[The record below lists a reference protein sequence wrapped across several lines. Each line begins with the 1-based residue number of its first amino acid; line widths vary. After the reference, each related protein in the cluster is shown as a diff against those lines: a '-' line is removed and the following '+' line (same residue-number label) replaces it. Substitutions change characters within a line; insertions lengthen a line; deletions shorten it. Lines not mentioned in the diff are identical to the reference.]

1 MSIYNDVDSRVSAY
15 KGNPQALMQ
24 RYSMSQDLLDAIA
37 LSKIKTMKKAA
48 QNEAIAEMAKHQG
61 DDTVY
66 GALEKELLE
75 GAKEEVNP
83 TKDTAQQATGA
94 AQQQQR
100 QQQAKLKQVLQGEQ
114 PDPRMSGI
122 ALAPGAQGGRY
133 VGGGIVAFSGGG
145 PTAEAWERFAREMER
160 SGLSNNQYSQY
171 DRPAYERRQVGPP
184 RSAASG
190 AGAFEGP
197 PRSAMLTPQQLQQL
211 ASKGSEGAALA
222 AEAARNGGRL
232 ALSSVARAFGAVGA
246 ATTLAELGIDYFQ
259 RGMEADTGEHAYG
272 LGSELSHMVG
282 AVAPDVPAESRRPNL
297 PRNEYFPEPVR
308 RSDTPQRVDESATSA
323 DTPTPTSTQ
332 AGDRPP
338 PPPPPPPRDDQQQ
351 QQPQPASAP
360 AAPQRTGIGYLEQV
374 MRDRSGVPTGLEA
387 AYRQQAESA
396 IKADPEKIAEAER
409 TRALAY
415 LEGPNA
421 EADRKARADEIA
433 RRRAVAEQ
441 SQAGAARRELIAGLI
456 GAGGRTSNLGALMAG
471 GAGAVNAAMRNE
483 AAQEQALRDIF
494 GMEET
499 DRLRGLEMRKGA
511 YGAGQAAQTESTRAR
526 TSAVSS
532 VGNFLTQSEQ
542 NQLMQIKGMAEAIDR
557 ENARILEEAKYKQRA
572 GEIKDAKTFE
582 AYQAAEKEY
591 NRVVMKW
598 EELKKGQEYTKAASL
613 LQTLGRADKQGES
626 DMVRQQRQ
634 TAANTVL
641 TFEKNAADA
650 RAAAHNQVK
659 LAAQR
664 AGIPLGSVSSR
675 SDGVEEEMRRR
686 GLLGGR

>member
-75 GAKEEVNP
+75 GTKEEVNP
-83 TKDTAQQATGA
+83 TKNTAQQATGA

-122 ALAPGAQGGRY
+122 ALASGAQGGNY
-133 VGGGIVAFSGGG
+133 MAKGGIVAFSEGG
-145 PTAEAWERFAREMER
+145 PTAEDWARFAREMER

-184 RSAASG
+184 RSAAPG

-232 ALSSVARAFGAVGA
+232 AFSSVARAFGALGA

-259 RGMEADTGEHAYG
+259 KGMKADTGEHAYG

-282 AVAPDVPAESRRPNL
+282 AVAPDVPRESAKPRL
-297 PRNEYFPEPVR
+297 PSFFDRASNA
-308 RSDTPQRVDESATSA
+308 PQRVTESDDRAGAPAQA
-323 DTPTPTSTQ
+323 D
-332 AGDRPP
+332 DRP

-351 QQPQPASAP
+351 QQQPTPQPAAAAAP
-360 AAPQRTGIGYLEQV
+360 PQRTGIGYLEQV

-499 DRLRGLEMRKGA
+499 DRLRALEMRKGA
-511 YGAGQAAQTESTRAR
+511 YGAGQASQTESTRAR

-532 VGNFLTQSEQ
+532 VGQYLTQSEQ

-675 SDGVEEEMRRR
+675 SDGVVEEMRRR
-686 GLLGGR
+686 GLLGDR

>member
-1 MSIYNDVDSRVSAY
+1 MFYERNTWIGILAGAAVGAFAGTKY
-15 KGNPQALMQ
+15 KKMPG
-24 RYSMSQDLLDAIA
+24 
-37 LSKIKTMKKAA
+37 K
-48 QNEAIAEMAKHQG
+48 
-61 DDTVY
+61 VY
-66 GALEKELLE
+66 G
-75 GAKEEVNP
+75 GA
-83 TKDTAQQATGA
+83 
-94 AQQQQR
+94 
-100 QQQAKLKQVLQGEQ
+100 
-114 PDPRMSGI
+114 
-122 ALAPGAQGGRY
+122 
-133 VGGGIVAFSGGG
+133 
-145 PTAEAWERFAREMER
+145 
-160 SGLSNNQYSQY
+160 
-171 DRPAYERRQVGPP
+171 
-184 RSAASG
+184 
-190 AGAFEGP
+190 
-197 PRSAMLTPQQLQQL
+197 
-211 ASKGSEGAALA
+211 
-222 AEAARNGGRL
+222 
-232 ALSSVARAFGAVGA
+232 AVGA
-246 ATTLAELGIDYFQ
+246 AAGGLIASYFFK
-259 RGMEADTGEHAYG
+259 A
-272 LGSELSHMVG
+272 
-282 AVAPDVPAESRRPNL
+282 
-297 PRNEYFPEPVR
+297 
-308 RSDTPQRVDESATSA
+308 
-323 DTPTPTSTQ
+323 
-332 AGDRPP
+332 
-338 PPPPPPPRDDQQQ
+338 
-351 QQPQPASAP
+351 AP
-360 AAPQRTGIGYLEQV
+360 AAAAAPPQRTGIGYLEQV

-499 DRLRGLEMRKGA
+499 DRLRALEMRKGA
-511 YGAGQAAQTESTRAR
+511 YGAGQASQTESTRAR

-532 VGNFLTQSEQ
+532 VGQYLTQSEQ
-542 NQLMQIKGMAEAIDR
+542 NQLMQIKGTAEAIDR

-664 AGIPLGSVSSR
+664 AGIQLGSVSSR

>member
-75 GAKEEVNP
+75 GTKEEVNP

-122 ALAPGAQGGRY
+122 ALASGANNPQY
-133 VGGGIVAFSGGG
+133 AGGGIVAFSEGDVVKT
-145 PTAEAWERFAREMER
+145 PEELARE
-160 SGLSNNQYSQY
+160 
-171 DRPAYERRQVGPP
+171 ERRRRQ
-184 RSAASG
+184 AAADRRAIEKG
-190 AGAFEGP
+190 AGYVGAGLMDLLSLP
-197 PRSAMLTPQQLQQL
+197 VR
-211 ASKGSEGAALA
+211 GAA
-222 AEAARNGGRL
+222 
-232 ALSSVARAFGAVGA
+232 AVVDT
-246 ATTLAELGIDYFQ
+246 ATRPL
-259 RGMEADTGEHAYG
+259 RAYG
-272 LGSELSHMVG
+272 LNVPTLSDSAIAGRPPEAEGIGGMLSPRLMNRVRQENLAQQEEQADAARIAGSEAALS
-282 AVAPDVPAESRRPNL
+282 A
-297 PRNEYFPEPVR
+297 
-308 RSDTPQRVDESATSA
+308 
-323 DTPTPTSTQ
+323 
-332 AGDRPP
+332 RPP
-338 PPPPPPPRDDQQQ
+338 RQDRPPPPPRDDQQQ
-351 QQPQPASAP
+351 QQQPTPQPAAAAAP
-360 AAPQRTGIGYLEQV
+360 PQRTGIGYLEQV
-374 MRDRSGVPTGLEA
+374 TRDRSGVPTGLEA

-396 IKADPEKIAEAER
+396 VKADPEKIAEAER
-409 TRALAY
+409 TRALSY

-421 EADRKARADEIA
+421 EADRKARADEVA

-441 SQAGAARRELIAGLI
+441 SQAGASRRELIAGLI

-532 VGNFLTQSEQ
+532 VGQYLTQSEQ
-542 NQLMQIKGMAEAIDR
+542 NQFIQIKGMAEAIDR

-582 AYQAAEKEY
+582 GYQAAEREY
-591 NRVVMKW
+591 NRVVLKW
-598 EELKKGQEYTKAASL
+598 EELKKGPEYTRAAQM
-613 LQTLGRADKQGES
+613 LQNLGREDKKGES

-634 TAANTVL
+634 NAANVVL

-664 AGIPLGSVSSR
+664 AGIQLGSVSSR